1 MVRGIWAW
9 DALPPEEG
17 DSSAAAVY
25 GHPACVGGVLAPQR
39 PRPGA
44 AWGCR
49 AGPRGRKRPVRGE
62 TRGPTPKPSPG
73 CTEVGPP
80 VSPRTRRE
88 CEFRRLDHG
97 VAAPSPHG
105 VPGFPPVRSFP
116 GPSPLLSSRGRRLR
130 ALGDSTTGLT
140 QGEDFSPRA

>member
-9 DALPPEEG
+9 DALPSEEG
-17 DSSAAAVY
+17 DSSAVAVY
-25 GHPACVGGVLAPQR
+25 GHLACVGGVLAPQR

-80 VSPRTRRE
+80 VSPRIRQE
-88 CEFRRLDHG
+88 CEFGRLHHG

-105 VPGFPPVRSFP
+105 VPGFPTLCVASLGDLPS
-116 GPSPLLSSRGRRLR
+116 SPLGDEDSVLSETPPP
-130 ALGDSTTGLT
+130 A
-140 QGEDFSPRA
+140 